1 MSDLTEFSGSAGGR
15 IAVTGASGFIGGR
28 VVERLILGT
37 DAEVRPVVRGFGR
50 AARLAPLPQDRL
62 GFRVADL
69 TDASALGRALEGCDT
84 VVHCAF
90 GSSGE
95 VDERWAAT
103 VDGTARL
110 LAAARAAGVRRVVHL
125 STVDVYTP
133 TEGAF
138 DEEAPARAVDPAD
151 REYEQQKLAAERL
164 ALAAAGEGMD
174 VVVLQPGVVYG
185 PWGGQWTKAQLERP
199 AADFAVLPS
208 GGDGGVCN
216 AVYVDD
222 VVDAVLA
229 ACHRP
234 DAAGGRFLLAAEELT
249 TWGGFF
255 DHIRSIRR
263 LTAAPADASEAA
275 VPDWEAELYRAT
287 GRVTS
292 DRAARALGVR
302 CTTTLDAG
310 MALTA
315 AWAEW
320 IGLGRT
326 REGRAA

>member
-1 MSDLTEFSGSAGGR
+1 MSELTDISGPAGSR

-28 VVERLILGT
+28 VVERLVLGT

-50 AARLAPLPQDRL
+50 AARLAPLPQDRI
-62 GFRVADL
+62 GFRIADL
-69 TDASALGRALEGCDT
+69 TDAPALGRALDGCDT

-103 VDGTARL
+103 VDGTAHL
-110 LAAARAAGVRRVVHL
+110 LAAARDAGVRRVVHL
-125 STVDVYTP
+125 STVDVYAQA
-133 TEGAF
+133 EGAF
-138 DEEAPARAVDPAD
+138 DEEAPALASDPAD

-164 ALAAAGEGMD
+164 VLAEADKGRD

-185 PWGGQWTKAQLERP
+185 PWGGQWTTAQLERNE
-199 AADFAVLPS
+199 ADFAVLPS

-234 DAAGGRFLLAAEELT
+234 DAAGGRFLLASGEPT
-249 TWGGFF
+249 TWGRFF
-255 DHIRSIRR
+255 DHIRSIRG
-263 LTAAPADASEAA
+263 LASAPADASGAT

-302 CTTTLDAG
+302 CATTLDAG

-320 IGLGRT
+320 IGLGGA

>member
-1 MSDLTEFSGSAGGR
+1 M
-15 IAVTGASGFIGGR
+15 
-28 VVERLILGT
+28 T
-37 DAEVRPVVRGFGR
+37 DVLHRP
-50 AARLAPLPQDRL
+50 
-62 GFRVADL
+62 
-69 TDASALGRALEGCDT
+69 
-84 VVHCAF
+84 
-90 GSSGE
+90 
-95 VDERWAAT
+95 
-103 VDGTARL
+103 TARL

-125 STVDVYTP
+125 STVEVYAP
-133 TEGAF
+133 AEGAF
-138 DEEAPARAVDPAD
+138 DEEAPARAVDPTD

-164 ALAAAGEGMD
+164 ALAAAGEGME
-174 VVVLQPGVVYG
+174 VVVLQPCVVYG
-185 PWGGQWTKAQLERP
+185 PWGGQWTTAQLERP

-234 DAAGGRFLLAAEELT
+234 DTAGGRFLLAAEELT
-249 TWGGFF
+249 TWGRFF
-255 DHIRSIRR
+255 DHIRLIRG
-263 LTAAPADASEAA
+263 LTAAPADASVAA
-275 VPDWEAELYRAT
+275 VPDWESELYHAT

-302 CTTTLDAG
+302 CATTLEAG

-320 IGLGRT
+320 IGLGRAP
-326 REGRAA
+326 EGRAS